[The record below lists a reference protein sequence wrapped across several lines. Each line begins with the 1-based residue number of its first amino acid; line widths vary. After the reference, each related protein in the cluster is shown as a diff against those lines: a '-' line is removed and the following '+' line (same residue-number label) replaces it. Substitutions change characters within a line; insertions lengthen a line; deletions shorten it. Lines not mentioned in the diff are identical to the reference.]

1 MKGGLPFETSQS
13 EEGDA
18 IVTFITPLTYENAS
32 QIWESLGDFLR
43 KKRPPSLV
51 LDLSG
56 VERTDS
62 AGVALLRAV
71 QRSCSR
77 SGIHLRCES
86 LPPSAQHFLRY
97 IESTTEAVPPE
108 KSPVIT
114 TSIAARFG
122 DMLIRTAQGLT
133 GFIRFLGNF
142 LVTTAACVFRFRR
155 FRWKEMLY
163 YLQLSGANALG
174 IVFMVSFL
182 LGVVMAYQAAIQLR
196 QFGANIFVA
205 DLVSLALTRELAP
218 VFTAMLL
225 AGRSGS
231 AYAAEIGTM
240 KVGEELDALAVLG
253 FNLTEFITVPKVVA
267 LMISGPLLTM
277 WANFS
282 GILGGIAI
290 SRVSLD
296 LTAYSFLYEVYQVL
310 EVSDIVSGLIKAEFF
325 AILIALIGCFKGFQT
340 TQGADSVGRQTT
352 SAVVN
357 GIFFIIFA
365 DALFTVLFHA
375 IGW

>member
-1 MKGGLPFETSQS
+1 MSQS

-32 QIWESLGDFLR
+32 RIWESLGDFLR
-43 KKRPPSLV
+43 KEHPPSLV

-56 VERTDS
+56 VTKTDS

-77 SGIHLRCES
+77 SGIHLRLES
-86 LPPSAQHFLRY
+86 LPPSTHHFLQY
-97 IESTTEAVPPE
+97 IESATEAVPPQ
-108 KSPVIT
+108 KSPVTT
-114 TSIAARFG
+114 TSIVAQFG
-122 DMLIRTAQGLT
+122 ELLIRIGQETAS
-133 GFIRFLGNF
+133 FIRFLGNF
-142 LVTTAACVFRFRR
+142 LVTATGCAFHFRR
-155 FRWKEMLY
+155 FRWKETLY

-196 QFGANIFVA
+196 QFGANIYVA

-277 WANFS
+277 WSNFS

-290 SRVSLD
+290 SWLSLD
-296 LTAYSFLYEVYQVL
+296 LTAYSFLYEVYQIL
-310 EVSDIVSGLIKAEFF
+310 EVSDIASGLIKAEFF
-325 AILIALIGCFKGFQT
+325 AILIALIGCFRGFQT

-352 SAVVN
+352 AAVVS
-357 GIFFIIFA
+357 GIFLIIFA